1 MRLFQYTF
9 HTQSQRYI
17 LNIYIY
23 IYLGRVH
30 SNNEVE
36 VHTRCANDKSGTL
49 SIYSS
54 SDWRE
59 LPSRENHTFIS
70 FLFSI
75 IYVIPWAIYA
85 NKRQIYIY
93 KYKKIYI
100 RILRCIYTAYTYVHF
115 IYLCILYM
123 KLILDAYFFF
133 FTFAFWIRRLFFFF
147 VHARMCING
156 WMFRK
161 SQKFSIVEFLWL
173 ETFGIFIYV

>member
-93 KYKKIYI
+93 KYKNIYI
-100 RILRCIYTAYTYVHF
+100 RILRCIYCIYICAFYIPVYIIYEAYTW
-115 IYLCILYM
+115 CI
-123 KLILDAYFFF
+123 FFF
-133 FTFAFWIRRLFFFF
+133 FYVRVLNSTSFFFF